1 MNRRIS
7 LGAAISFMA
16 VVAAIT
22 FTITMIFSQ
31 NIFNDK
37 VYNVCLLYTSGSF
50 RWSETACCAGPCN
63 RP

>member
-1 MNRRIS
+1 MNKKIS

-22 FTITMIFSQ
+22 FTITMIFSL

-37 VYNVCLLYTSGSF
+37 VYNVKEREELYKKFQSLTI
-50 RWSETACCAGPCN
+50 
-63 RP
+63 

>member
-37 VYNVCLLYTSGSF
+37 VYNVKEREELYKRSWKLTI
-50 RWSETACCAGPCN
+50 
-63 RP
+63 